1 MFYEIVFKFV
11 YFLIGL
17 FFFKCDFQKYFD
29 LVVLLFRAE
38 VLVFPLCD
46 QEINSMSD
54 GPFFILDF
62 YYFILVF

>member
-17 FFFKCDFQKYFD
+17 FFFKYFD